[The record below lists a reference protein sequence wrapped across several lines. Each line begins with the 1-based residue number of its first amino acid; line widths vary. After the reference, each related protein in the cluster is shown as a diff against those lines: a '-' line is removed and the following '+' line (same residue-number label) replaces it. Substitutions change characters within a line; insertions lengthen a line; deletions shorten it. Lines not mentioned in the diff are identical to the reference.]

1 MQATDFFIFNTEEK
15 TKVCGICKEKKSV
28 LCFGKDGGANYLR
41 YECKECA
48 RNNSKIISNLKKIT
62 AKPTNDHVCPICLRP
77 DQQWCLDHDHKTNS
91 FRGWLCQKCNRGLG
105 NFDDDLGRMNRAIKY
120 LEENNER
127 SR

>member
-1 MQATDFFIFNTEEK
+1 LRQYFNSIEKKNK
-15 TKVCGICKEKKSV
+15 TKTQESYKLPSGTLKLKYKEIAVYRSQQLLEQKSLCALCGDLI
-28 LCFGKDGGANYLR
+28 DGDA
-41 YECKECA
+41 
-48 RNNSKIISNLKKIT
+48 
-62 AKPTNDHVCPICLRP
+62 V
-77 DQQWCLDHDHKTNS
+77 LDHDHKTNS